1 MAIVRIEHLL
11 VLLSRLVQLLRTV
24 GREHRVDDVQRVLH
38 AIVRNGGVALSQ
50 IPYGNAV
57 DAQNVVGGVFGDV
70 SLNARL
76 MTAILARFAA
86 PRCLLTSMN
95 TVFTEFAVA

>member
-1 MAIVRIEHLL
+1 M
-11 VLLSRLVQLLRTV
+11 
-24 GREHRVDDVQRVLH
+24 
-38 AIVRNGGVALSQ
+38 ALSQ

-76 MTAILARFAA
+76 MRYFGEIRGAEMLV
-86 PRCLLTSMN
+86 TSMN